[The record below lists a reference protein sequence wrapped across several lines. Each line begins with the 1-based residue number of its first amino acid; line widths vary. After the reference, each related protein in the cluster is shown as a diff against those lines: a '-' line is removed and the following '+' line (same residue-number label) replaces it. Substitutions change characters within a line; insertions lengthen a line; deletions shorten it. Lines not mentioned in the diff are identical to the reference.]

1 MAGRS
6 LGLIAGIAAL
16 TAVALPTARAQTVTV
31 TGAQRTTALA
41 SHLRSTSTG
50 TLHLKGTLGST
61 VGLTMTGAFSVG
73 HTTNL
78 SWDLPAVTSVH
89 VAGYWQTV
97 ERISYAFNIAP
108 DSSQDV
114 VINGAPVHRVAWKA
128 PPANTALQVS
138 EYLQIQVRSKVGHF
152 HSKAHFPLKSVPGYA
167 SPFLA
172 TTPATQLPASAQ
184 KLVSKLAHGKHSE
197 RRVVV
202 AITNWVASHTRYAY
216 TSLNSA
222 AEVLTRHAGTCE
234 GYTNLT
240 IAMLRSLGIPAQASY
255 GWVTATPIELR
266 DGRGRETIQWSRPG
280 SGTELHA
287 WLNVYFPRSGWVPFD
302 PQLEKFFID
311 PRHILI
317 KTAVD
322 ASNMTMGAWS
332 ADGGNGSVTGRNLS
346 NGYPL
351 IVPGTGQG
359 SSTTVHTIDS
369 FRASVG
375 SMVNDVSRV
384 VLFSR

>member
-6 LGLIAGIAAL
+6 FGLIAGITAL
-16 TAVALPTARAQTVTV
+16 TAVALPTAHAQTVS
-31 TGAQRTTALA
+31 GAQRATALA

-50 TLHLKGTLGST
+50 TLHLKGALKST
-61 VGLTMTGAFSVG
+61 VGMSMTGAFSVG

-89 VAGYWQTV
+89 VAGYSQKV
-97 ERISYAFNIAP
+97 QKVSYGFNLAP
-108 DSSQDV
+108 DAAEDIV
-114 VINGAPVHRVAWKA
+114 VNGAPVHRVTWKA
-128 PPANTALQVS
+128 PPANTVIQVS
-138 EYLQIQVRSKVGHF
+138 EYLQVQVRSKVGHF
-152 HSKAHFPLKSVPGYA
+152 HSRAHFPLKTVPAYA
-167 SPFLA
+167 SPFLNS
-172 TTPATQLPASAQ
+172 TPATQLPAAAQ
-184 KLVSKLAHGKHSE
+184 KLVTKLAHGKKSE
-197 RRVVV
+197 RRVVAAV
-202 AITNWVASHTRYAY
+202 TNWVASHTRYAY
-216 TSLNSA
+216 TTQNSA
-222 AEVLTRHAGTCE
+222 TEVLASHSGTCE

-255 GWVTATPIELR
+255 GWVTATPIQLR

-287 WLNVYFPRSGWVPFD
+287 WMNVYFPRSGWVPFD

-311 PRHILI
+311 PRHIVI
-317 KTAVD
+317 KTAAD
-322 ASNMTMGAWS
+322 ASNMTMGAWA

-359 SSTTVHTIDS
+359 SSTTIHTSDS